1 MESGDHSLSS
11 EERAASHT
19 PSRGSIPVN
28 DADNMGDMPNPI
40 PQPPPVTLEAI
51 QNLISNL
58 KIEIREDMRQMLN
71 TRLGDP
77 RPNPSADD
85 ASWRPTNGDSLTEE
99 DSVGTEDKKRCSFK
113 TFLACKPTEY
123 YGSFEPK
130 VTMRWIRETEQVLEV
145 SKCHEKDKV
154 YYASRMLKDD
164 ALVWWNTLYELIGKD
179 VIYKWSWTEFT
190 TRLKNKYCPL
200 RDIEKLED
208 EFLTLKKGSL
218 TIAEY
223 TKKFSDMLPFVGNIY
238 TTERARINRYVKG
251 LPWEYELEVKRA
263 ETTDEAFVAA
273 RNVEDVW
280 KRRTME
286 RQVSGDKR
294 KFSGGSSSW
303 NKKGKSVVM
312 SIKQGSRK
320 TYGCPRKGG
329 ETMVSTAQKKTEP
342 QKVKTRAFQ
351 LTREEAKETQD
362 VVSGTLLINQM
373 PAYVLFDSGATYSFV
388 SHEFGLKF
396 NVPLEPLDYV
406 CEVELA
412 SGKKVEIKHVYRG
425 CELSID
431 DKKFSLN
438 LLPIG
443 VKTFDVVIG
452 MDWLGAND
460 AKIACGKKIV
470 SVKIPDGS
478 KVYVYGEKPKRMSSL
493 ISAAKVRRC
502 LVKGCS
508 SFLAYVIVEDKAKK
522 TVNDID
528 VVREY
533 PEVFPDDLP
542 GLPPE
547 RQVEF
552 RIDLVPGASPIARAP
567 YRLAPTE
574 MRELMSQL
582 QELLDKGF
590 IRPSSSPWGAPVLFV
605 KKKDGSMRM
614 CIDYRELNKITIK
627 NRYPLPRIDD
637 LFDQLQGADYFSKIN
652 LRSGYHQVR
661 VRNEDIEKTAF
672 RTRYGHYKFLVMP
685 FGLTNAPEIFMDLMN
700 RVCKPFLDKFVIVFI
715 DDILIYSKNA
725 EEHKSH
731 LRTVLEVLKKEK
743 LYAKF
748 SKCEFWLREVQ
759 FLGHVVSIQ
768 SIKVDPTKVEAVMK
782 WETPKT
788 PTEVRSFLGL
798 AGYYRRF
805 IQDFSRIAVPLTK
818 LTRKGVKF
826 EWGAEQEKAFETLKE
841 KLCDAPVLTLSEGT
855 EDFVVYS
862 DASNRGLGCVLMQRG
877 KVIAYAS
884 RQLKEPETRYA
895 THDLELAAIVFALK
909 FWRHYLYGTKCTLYT
924 DHKSL
929 QYVFSQ
935 KELNMRQSRWLE
947 LINDYDCEIAY
958 QPGKANV
965 VADALS
971 RKFHEKKS
979 QERLMQIE
987 LKSSLIERIKDA
999 QKQVLERCDLK
1010 KEKMGKDLVFGE
1022 NTQGLKTV
1030 RNRVWV
1036 PKTGG
1041 NRKLILEESHK
1052 TKYSIHPG
1060 STKTYRDLKEQYWWP
1075 GMKKR
1080 IVKYISKCAT
1090 CAQVKAEHQA
1100 PYGNTQPL
1108 QIPAGK
1114 WEDITMDFI
1123 SAMFLAI
1130 KETTQLEALAQ
1141 IYMDEVIRLHGAPLS
1156 IVSDRDPRFTS
1167 KLWEALQERMGTK
1180 IKMSTAYHPQ
1190 TDGQSERTIQTVED
1204 MLRSCVLDF
1213 GGNWDEHLPLVEFS
1227 YNNSYHSSIGMPP
1240 FEALYGRKCRT
1251 P

>member
-1 MESGDHSLSS
+1 MESGDQNLSS
-11 EERAASHT
+11 EGRAASHT
-19 PSRGSIPVN
+19 PSHGGNPID
-28 DADNMGDMPNPI
+28 DADNMGAMPNPMS
-40 PQPPPVTLEAI
+40 QPPPVTLEAI
-51 QNLISNL
+51 LNLISNL
-58 KIEIREDMRQMLN
+58 KTEMREDMRQMMN
-71 TRLGDP
+71 ARLGEP
-77 RPNPSADD
+77 HPNPSLED
-85 ASWRPTNGDSLTEE
+85 ASWRPTNGDSVTEE
-99 DSVGTEDKKRCSFK
+99 DSVGTE
-113 TFLACKPTEY
+113 
-123 YGSFEPK
+123 
-130 VTMRWIRETEQVLEV
+130 
-145 SKCHEKDKV
+145 
-154 YYASRMLKDD
+154 
-164 ALVWWNTLYELIGKD
+164 
-179 VIYKWSWTEFT
+179 
-190 TRLKNKYCPL
+190 NK
-200 RDIEKLED
+200 
-208 EFLTLKKGSL
+208 
-218 TIAEY
+218 
-223 TKKFSDMLPFVGNIY
+223 
-238 TTERARINRYVKG
+238 
-251 LPWEYELEVKRA
+251 EVKRA
-263 ETTDEAFVAA
+263 ETMDDAFVASK
-273 RNVEDVW
+273 NVEDVW

-286 RQVSGDKR
+286 RQISGDKR
-294 KFSGGSSSW
+294 KFSSGSSSW
-303 NKKGKSVVM
+303 SKKGKSVVM
-312 SIKQGSRK
+312 SSKQGNRK
-320 TYGCPRKGG
+320 TCEKCGKEHTGECKTGSSACFNYGRVGHRARECTYSKLSKVECFSCHEKGHYSYNCPKKDG
-329 ETMVSTAQKKTEP
+329 ETLVSTAQKKTEP
-342 QKVKTRAFQ
+342 QKVKTCAFQ
-351 LTREEAKETQD
+351 LTREEGKETQD

-373 PAYVLFDSGATYSFV
+373 PAYVLFDSGATCSFV
-388 SHEFGLKF
+388 SHEFGLKL

-431 DKKFSLN
+431 YKKFSLN
-438 LLPIG
+438 LLSIG
-443 VKTFDVVIG
+443 VKTFDIVIG

-460 AKIACGKKIV
+460 AKIACGKKVV

-478 KVYVYGEKPKRMSSL
+478 KVYIY
-493 ISAAKVRRC
+493 
-502 LVKGCS
+502 
-508 SFLAYVIVEDKAKK
+508 AYVIAEDKAKK
-522 TVNDID
+522 TVGDID

-533 PEVFPDDLP
+533 PEVFPADLP

-552 RIDLVPGASPIARAP
+552 RIDLIPGASPIARAP

-627 NRYPLPRIDD
+627 NRYLLPRIDD
-637 LFDQLQGADYFSKIN
+637 LFDQLQGADYFSKID

-661 VRNEDIEKTAF
+661 VRNEDVEKTAF
-672 RTRYGHYKFLVMP
+672 RTRYGYYEFLVMP
-685 FGLTNAPEIFMDLMN
+685 FGLTNAPAIFMDLMN

-715 DDILIYSKNA
+715 DDILIYSKTA
-725 EEHKSH
+725 EEHQSH

-748 SKCEFWLREVQ
+748 SKCEFWLLEVQ

-768 SIKVDPTKVEAVMK
+768 GIKVDPAKVEAVMK

-818 LTRKGVKF
+818 LTRKGIKF

-841 KLCDAPVLTLSEGT
+841 KLCDAPVLALPEGT

-862 DASNRGLGCVLMQRG
+862 EASNRGLGCVLMQRG

-909 FWRHYLYGTKCTLYT
+909 IWRHYLYGTKCTLYT

-958 QPGKANV
+958 HPGKANV

-971 RKFHEKKS
+971 RKIHEKRS
-979 QERLMQIE
+979 QERLVQIE
-987 LKSSLIERIKDA
+987 LKSSITERIKDA
-999 QKQVLERCDLK
+999 QRQALESGELK
-1010 KEKMGKDLVFGE
+1010 KEKLGKDLVFGE

-1036 PKTGG
+1036 PKAGG
-1041 NRKLILEESHK
+1041 MRKLILEESHK
-1052 TKYSIHPG
+1052 SKYSIHPG
-1060 STKTYRDLKEQYWWP
+1060 STKTYRDIKEQYWWP

-1114 WEDITMDFI
+1114 WEDITIGFI
-1123 SAMFLAI
+1123 VGLPRTRRGHNCIWVIIDRLTKSAMFLAI
-1130 KETTQLEALAQ
+1130 KETT
-1141 IYMDEVIRLHGAPLS
+1141 
-1156 IVSDRDPRFTS
+1156 
-1167 KLWEALQERMGTK
+1167 
-1180 IKMSTAYHPQ
+1180 
-1190 TDGQSERTIQTVED
+1190 
-1204 MLRSCVLDF
+1204 
-1213 GGNWDEHLPLVEFS
+1213 
-1227 YNNSYHSSIGMPP
+1227 
-1240 FEALYGRKCRT
+1240 
-1251 P
+1251 